1 MQGVLKASAGERS
14 LSETVVEKLM
24 KDRRGTKGRADK
36 QGTSLIPSVN
46 SGNLVAWQQQ
56 GLQTDPWHLL
66 QKYLCC
72 RGSGEVSVCAARL
85 PAAPGAPGAT
95 TFEPKRA
102 VTPSLSLKRVLGA
115 EGPAWGCQ
123 SGDRLAGGAHAPP
136 RTVL

>member
-14 LSETVVEKLM
+14 PSETVVETLTKG
-24 KDRRGTKGRADK
+24 RRGTKGRADK
-36 QGTSLIPSVN
+36 QGASLIPNVN

-56 GLQTDPWHLL
+56 RLQTDPWHFL
-66 QKYLCC
+66 QKYLCY
-72 RGSGEVSVCAARL
+72 RGSREVPDCAARL
-85 PAAPGAPGAT
+85 TAALGALGT
-95 TFEPKRA
+95 MTFEPKRA

-123 SGDRLAGGAHAPP
+123 PGERLDGGAHAPP